1 MSRPVVIAA
10 CLAPPEFQAAEAAL
24 ARLGEVLAEAAGQA
38 PQVALH
44 ALESPAEAAALAPTA
59 ILLSLHPVRPAA
71 PWEAAAAALTAQ
83 VEATTA
89 ATEARVVLCTL
100 FRHVRRGP
108 QEAALRERIRRLNRL
123 AIELAH
129 TTGAAVADIDRACAH
144 VGARALGAD
153 YRLDSRLAQEVA
165 GEAIAAALLAEA
177 LDGHHA
183 ERVLQKARR
192 LLGLPGARAAAEA
205 AGA

>member
-1 MSRPVVIAA
+1 MSGPIVIAA
-10 CLAPPEFQAAEAAL
+10 CLAPPELQAAEAAL
-24 ARLGEVLAEAAGQA
+24 ARLSAVLADAAGRA
-38 PQVALH
+38 PQFALH
-44 ALESPAEAAALAPTA
+44 ALETPAEAAALSPNA
-59 ILLSLHPVRPAA
+59 ILLTLHPVRPAD
-71 PWEAAAAALTAQ
+71 PWEAAAAALAERA
-83 VEATTA
+83 EAA
-89 ATEARVVLCTL
+89 AGATEARVVFCTL

-123 AIELAH
+123 AIELSRTA
-129 TTGAAVADIDRACAH
+129 GAAVADIDRACAH
-144 VGARALGAD
+144 VGARTLGTD
-153 YRLDSRLAQEVA
+153 YRLEGAPAQEVA

-177 LDGHHA
+177 LDGHYA